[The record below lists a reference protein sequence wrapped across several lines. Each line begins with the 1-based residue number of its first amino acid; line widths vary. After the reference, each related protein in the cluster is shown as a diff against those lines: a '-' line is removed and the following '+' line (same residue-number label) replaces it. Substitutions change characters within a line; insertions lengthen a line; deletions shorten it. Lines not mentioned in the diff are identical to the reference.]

1 MLRLAFILTTVFF
14 LGGEAIECY
23 SCYVKSPPRA
33 PGSPAPTF
41 ERLCSNFD
49 QSDQYLVN
57 CTHSTFCMTRT
68 FILQHRQEFS
78 SDRVVIIERGCAMQ
92 AYEHQALVRGKWR
105 TIITIMEEAYS
116 PGCVT
121 DRDWAGSL
129 ASDTEYC
136 YCDDDRCN
144 DKMAGEDQLEIV
156 QNKTDISENDLQ
168 HKKGFFQYTN
178 PGQGE
183 MKSGQ
188 EELKQSNLVKYI
200 IIIFLIVCIK

>member
-1 MLRLAFILTTVFF
+1 MLRLAIILTTLFF
-14 LGGEAIECY
+14 IGGEAIECY

-33 PGSPAPTF
+33 PGSSAPKF
-41 ERLCSNFD
+41 ERLCSKFD

-57 CTHSTFCMTRT
+57 CTHSTLCMTRT
-68 FILQHRQEFS
+68 FTLQHRQELL
-78 SDRVVIIERGCAMQ
+78 SDQVVIIERGCAMQ

-156 QNKTDISENDLQ
+156 QNETDISENSLQ

-178 PGQGE
+178 QEQGE

-188 EELKQSNLVKYI
+188 EELTHSYIVKYL
-200 IIIFLIVCIK
+200 IIFLIVCIK